1 MRIRLLIL
9 AGLLTVFLGCT
20 SEKDSPNELQRAAH
34 ELKRSR
40 HNYNNR
46 QKAHYYEQQARLN
59 PEYRYDHRL
68 AQAQEYLRAG
78 ENEKAIELFAQLQ
91 QIVDSATIF
100 YSRMDKP
107 EFREELRRYWA
118 LASLRL
124 GEQENCILNHHH
136 HSCIVPISAQAVHQL
151 PRGSEEAIRY
161 YQQLLQRSPDD
172 YESRYLL
179 NLAYMTLGQYPAA
192 VPDSLLMRSPL
203 FEKSASNLVKDV
215 AMTKGLDVIGLAGGV
230 VAEDFNGDGH
240 IDLLISSWDMQT
252 PVQLFLND
260 GESNW
265 TESTVEA
272 NLTAIPGGLNMLQTD
287 YNNDHQPDV
296 LILRGGWLGLYGTLP
311 NTLLKN
317 EGPDENGVPRFTDV
331 TRPAGLHSEFP
342 TQTAVWA
349 DFNND
354 GWLDVFI
361 GNESAVTGYANPSE
375 LYLNQQDGTF
385 REVATEA
392 GVAMHNVLKSQT
404 LTIKGVAAA
413 DYDRDGRIDLFLS
426 TRDGPNFLFRNRS
439 INNDQVPVF
448 EDVTEHSGIAP
459 YAKTFTGWFWDYNN
473 DGWEDLLVSGF
484 HAESLGEGKSIAE
497 AFAREQLGEKHT
509 ATTGML
515 YENQGDGTFV
525 DVSEATG
532 LDKIL
537 YMMGGNF
544 GDIENDGWLDFYCGN
559 GEPDMRSVI
568 PNRMF
573 CFRGEQFEEVTNRG
587 FGHLQKGHGTAFADF
602 DQDGDQDIYT
612 VVGGFYEGDV
622 YQNILLE
629 NLQQTNNHFVDIQLR
644 GTNSNA
650 PGVGSQLEIV
660 VSAADT
666 TRRIFRTVNSGGS
679 FGASPFTQHIGLG
692 DAVTVDT
699 LSITWAGSGIK
710 QVLTDLPADRRYT
723 IEEAYPE
730 R

>member
-1 MRIRLLIL
+1 MKMWLLIL
-9 AGLLTVFLGCT
+9 TWLPVILLGCG
-20 SEKDSPNELQRAAH
+20 SEKEEPTELQQAAH
-34 ELKRSR
+34 ALKRSH

-46 QKAHYYEQQARLN
+46 QKARYYEQQARLN
-59 PEYRYDHRL
+59 PEYQYDHRL
-68 AQAQEYLRAG
+68 SQAQEHLRAG
-78 ENEKAIELFAQLQ
+78 ESEKGIELFTQLQ
-91 QIVDSATIF
+91 QVVDSATTF

-107 EFREELRRYWA
+107 EFQEELQRYWA
-118 LASLRL
+118 LAYLRL

-151 PRGSEEAIRY
+151 PRGSEEAIRH

-179 NLAYMTLGQYPAA
+179 NLAYMTLGKYPAA
-192 VPDSLLMRSPL
+192 VPDTLLIRSPL
-203 FEKSASNLVKDV
+203 FEKVGENLVKDV
-215 AMTKGLDVIGLAGGV
+215 AMSKGLDVTGLAGGV

-240 IDLLISSWDMQT
+240 VDLLISSWDMQSL
-252 PVQLFLND
+252 VQLFLND
-260 GESNW
+260 GKSNW
-265 TESTVEA
+265 TESTAEA
-272 NLTAIPGGLNMLQTD
+272 NLTAIPGGLNMLPTD
-287 YNNDHQPDV
+287 YNNDHLPDV
-296 LILRGGWLGLYGTLP
+296 LILRGGWLELYGTLP

-331 TRPAGLHSEFP
+331 TRSAGLHSEFP
-342 TQTAVWA
+342 TQTATWA

-361 GNESAVTGYANPSE
+361 GNESAVTGYINPSE
-375 LYLNQQDGTF
+375 LYLNQRDGTF
-385 REVATEA
+385 QEA
-392 GVAMHNVLKSQT
+392 ADKAGLAMNGPSNNQPLI
-404 LTIKGVAAA
+404 IKGVTSAN
-413 DYDRDGRIDLFLS
+413 YDRDGRMDLFVS
-426 TRDGPNFLFRNRS
+426 TRDGKNFLFKNKGT
-439 INNDQVPVF
+439 NTDQVPIF
-448 EDVTEHSGIAP
+448 EDVTETSGIAP
-459 YAKTFTGWFWDYNN
+459 YAKTFTCWFWDYNN

-484 HAESLGEGKSIAE
+484 HAESLREGKSISE
-497 AFAREQLGEKHT
+497 AFAREQLGKEHT
-509 ATTGML
+509 ATVGML

-544 GDIENDGWLDFYCGN
+544 GDINNDGWLDFYCGN

-602 DQDGDQDIYT
+602 DQDGDQDIYM

-629 NLQQTNNHFVDIQLR
+629 NLQQTNNHFVDIQLQ
-644 GTNSNA
+644 GTESNA
-650 PGVGSQLEIV
+650 PGVGSRLEIV
-660 VSAADT
+660 VSTADT

-679 FGASPFTQHIGLG
+679 FGASSFVQHIGLG

-699 LSITWAGSGIK
+699 LYVTWAGSRIK
-710 QVLTDLPADRRYT
+710 QVLTGLPADRRYT
-723 IEEAYPE
+723 IEEARSE
-730 R
+730 H